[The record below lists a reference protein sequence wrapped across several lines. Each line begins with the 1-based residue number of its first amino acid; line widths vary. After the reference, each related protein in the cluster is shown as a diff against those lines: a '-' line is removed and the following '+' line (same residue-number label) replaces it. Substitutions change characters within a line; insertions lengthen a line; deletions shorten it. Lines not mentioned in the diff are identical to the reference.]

1 MGKKKKLREEVALVE
16 VALDFLLQASLSDLA
31 HYCAKNGYV
40 LRLEENTDGE

>member
-16 VALDFLLQASLSDLA
+16 VALDFLFQSSLSDVV

-40 LRLEENTDGE
+40 LRLEEATDEE